1 MGKGYSPSMRR
12 LALLLFLAFFWLPLQ
27 AAQLAVVLG
36 GEEGAYREFLGT
48 LKGAVG
54 GSDWQVSW
62 EGSSEKFQQAPPAG
76 VDLIVAVGSQAARV
90 ALARADGPPV
100 IATLLTRSA
109 YETVRAESPT
119 RRSGITALY
128 LDQPLQRQIAF
139 IQRLLPDNRR
149 VMTVVSDKLADQLPQ
164 LKRLGNAAK
173 LSVDTAVLNTGD
185 SLVPVLER
193 VLGQEGVYLA
203 LPDSVLYSRD
213 NIRPFLLTTY
223 RYQRPVVAFSA
234 AFVQAGALAALH
246 TTPAQLAL
254 EVAQWINRQR
264 PGTLVLPPAQGPSR
278 FSVVINTQVARSFK
292 LTLPGEDEILSSL
305 SAAAGEKP

>member
-109 YETVRAESPT
+109 YETVRAESPA

-213 NIRPFLLTTY
+213 NIRPFPAHHLPL
-223 RYQRPVVAFSA
+223 PA
-234 AFVQAGALAALH
+234 AGGGFFRRL
-246 TTPAQLAL
+246 
-254 EVAQWINRQR
+254 R
-264 PGTLVLPPAQGPSR
+264 PGRGPGRPAYHAGPAGPGSGSVDQPPA
-278 FSVVINTQVARSFK
+278 
-292 LTLPGEDEILSSL
+292 PGSPG
-305 SAAAGEKP
+305 AAAGPGAFPFFRGHQYPGGPLLQTHPAR